1 MHHIGINS
9 LYLSQNLLDFL
20 QHSIGNIV
28 LHTAGDNQTAQEAVA
43 CQHFVELH
51 QILLQTRT
59 HADYRREADT
69 GTNVACIAH
78 MVIQAL
84 HLCSQG
90 TD

>member
-1 MHHIGINS
+1 MYHIGINS
-9 LYLSQNLLDFL
+9 FYLTQNLFDFL
-20 QHSIGNIV
+20 QHSVGNII

-43 CQHFVELH
+43 CKHFVKLH
-51 QILLQTRT
+51 QVFLQTRA

-69 GTNVACIAH
+69 GADIARIAH

-84 HLCSQG
+84 HLRSQG

>member
-9 LYLSQNLLDFL
+9 LYLTQNLLDFL
-20 QHSIGNIV
+20 QHCVSNIV
-28 LHTAGDNQTAQEAVA
+28 LHTAGDNQAAQETVA
-43 CQHFVELH
+43 CQHFVKLH
-51 QILLQTRT
+51 QVFLQTRP

-69 GTNVACIAH
+69 GANIARIAH

-84 HLCSQG
+84 HLRSQC

>member
-9 LYLSQNLLDFL
+9 LYLTQNLLDFL

-43 CQHFVELH
+43 CQHFVKLH
-51 QILLQTRT
+51 QILLQTRA

-69 GTNVACIAH
+69 GANVACIAH

-84 HLCSQG
+84 HLRSQG